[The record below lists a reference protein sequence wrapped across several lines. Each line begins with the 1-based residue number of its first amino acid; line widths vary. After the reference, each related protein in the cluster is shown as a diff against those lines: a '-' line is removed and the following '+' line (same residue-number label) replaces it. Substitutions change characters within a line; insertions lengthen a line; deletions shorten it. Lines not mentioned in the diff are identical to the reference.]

1 MNKFEKLRNIMEM
14 NLDDDD
20 DSDMPN
26 NFGKAIA
33 CGYAIFNSETD
44 NSLQDTMKR
53 ADEAMYT
60 RKRELKDGAK

>member
-1 MNKFEKLRNIMEM
+1 M
-14 NLDDDD
+14 NLDDDG

-26 NFGKAIA
+26 NFDKAIA

-53 ADEAMYT
+53 ADEEMYI